1 MNAAFSVGRG
11 LLAVSAM
18 ASRGQ
23 AAPAV
28 VDAMAAEPH
37 RFTSPPCPRI
47 LQFFTRVSVPYG
59 AIRSPNDWFI
69 PVLSGNASGCFSAFL
84 TSPSIH
90 EGRARVRVDRLF
102 V

>member
-11 LLAVSAM
+11 TLAVSAI

-23 AAPAV
+23 SVEAT
-28 VDAMAAEPH
+28 VDVIADEPH
-37 RFTSPPCPRI
+37 RLTSPPDPRI